1 MRFHIATGALLKD
14 GELPS
19 VRALA
24 TEHLINPNTVVRA
37 YLELEREGIVYKR
50 RGMGTYV
57 ADLKIEMDESEKAG
71 IVRDLMDK
79 ALIQA
84 VELGLTEEQV
94 DSVFRDRLTEFDFGK
109 SESPDSGDGQTRRE
123 E

>member
-1 MRFHIATGALLKD
+1 MRA
-14 GELPS
+14 
-19 VRALA
+19 VA

-57 ADLKIEMDESEKAG
+57 SDLKIEMDESEKAG

-84 VELGLTEEQV
+84 VELGLTKEQV
-94 DSVFRDRLTEFDFGK
+94 DSVFRERLTAFDFGK

>member
-1 MRFHIATGALLKD
+1 MRA
-14 GELPS
+14 
-19 VRALA
+19 VA
-24 TEHLINPNTVVRA
+24 TEHLINPNTVVRS

-57 ADLKIEMDESEKAG
+57 ADLKIEMDDSEKAG

-84 VELGLTEEQV
+84 VELGLTKEQV
-94 DSVFRDRLTEFDFGK
+94 DSVFRERLTEFDLGK
-109 SESPDSGDGQTRRE
+109 SGSSDSGDEQTRRE